1 MKKKL
6 LIIGKNSFISIS
18 IKNYLKKN
26 LIIKSVSYVSFL
38 SLKLNYIKKF
48 DFIINCSI
56 NNNYINK
63 KYNIKND
70 LNFIIADKIK
80 NLRCTY
86 VFLST
91 RKVYSANDNILETSF
106 LKPKCNYSKNK
117 LKTEIILKKILK
129 DRVLI
134 LRLSNLIGKRAKKN
148 LKRKKHNIFVDHFF
162 YNIKKNIIT
171 DNKKI
176 YKDFISIKQFAIIFK
191 KLISCS
197 AKGTYNVSIG
207 EKVYLNNVINWLNY
221 YNSRDI
227 KLQKPL
233 NNYNKDCFYLN
244 NKKLEKKI
252 GFKIKK
258 SDLKKDCMEI
268 SKKHFNK

>member
-6 LIIGKNSFISIS
+6 LIIGKNSFISIN
-18 IKNYLKKN
+18 IKNYLKKD
-26 LIIKSVSYVSFL
+26 LIIKSVSYVPFL
-38 SLKLNYIKKF
+38 SLKLDYIKKF
-48 DFIINCSI
+48 DFIVNCSI

-70 LNFIIADKIK
+70 LDFIIADKTK
-80 NLRCTY
+80 NLRCTF

-91 RKVYSANDNILETSF
+91 RKVYRANDNISETSF

-117 LKTEIILKKILK
+117 LKTEILLKKILK
-129 DRVLI
+129 DKVLI
-134 LRLSNLIGKRAKKN
+134 LRLSNLIGIRAKKN
-148 LKRKKHNIFVDHFF
+148 LERKKHNIFVDHFF
-162 YNIKKNIIT
+162 NNIKKNIVI
-171 DNKKI
+171 DNQKM
-176 YKDFISIKQFAIIFK
+176 YKDFISIRQFTTIFK

-197 AKGTYNVSIG
+197 ANGTYNVSIG
-207 EKVYLNNVINWLNY
+207 KKVHLNNVINWLNY